1 MLKRMAAII
10 QKEFIHIFRDVRSLL
25 VILALP
31 ILMLLL
37 YGNMISLDPSA
48 MSIGFVDLDHSQS
61 SRQLVEQFKG
71 SGFFKIHG
79 VSDTPGNI
87 ESMLQSRAVK
97 AVVVIP
103 ADFEKRLKRDPSIP
117 VQLVADA
124 SDSNTASL
132 ITNYVGAIALNFS
145 LDGTSFRTPIDIRTR
160 MLYNPDGKTMYYILP
175 GIASIIMLL
184 ISALLPCLTL
194 VREKESGTLE
204 QILVTP
210 LSSAEIVLGKIAP
223 YLILAFLDGLLVLG
237 SAYLIYR
244 MPFRGSLA
252 LLLILCLL
260 FILTG
265 LSLGL
270 AISSRVKSQQV
281 AIMAALA
288 GTMMPTMILS
298 GFMFPVDSMP
308 PFLQGV
314 SHLIPAS
321 YFLIIIRGIL
331 VKGIGFEYLVF
342 PTLYLVGFT
351 LFILGIS
358 VLSFKPRLD

>member
-1 MLKRMAAII
+1 MLKRLSAVI

-37 YGNMISLDPSA
+37 YGNMISLDPNA

-61 SRQLVEQFKG
+61 SRQLVEKFKG
-71 SGFFKIHG
+71 SGFFKIRA
-79 VSDTPGNI
+79 VADSPAKI

-103 ADFEKRLKRDPSIP
+103 ADFEKRIARDPSIP
-117 VQLVADA
+117 IQLVADA
-124 SDSNTASL
+124 SDSNSASL

-145 LDGTSFRTPIDIRTR
+145 LAGTSIRSPIDIRTR

-175 GIASIIMLL
+175 GIATIIMLM

-194 VREKESGTLE
+194 VKEKETGTLE

-223 YLILAFLDGLLVLG
+223 YMFLAFLDGLLVLG
-237 SAYLIYR
+237 SAYLIYQ
-244 MPFRGSLA
+244 MPFRGSLP
-252 LLLILCLL
+252 LLLSLCLL
-260 FILTG
+260 FVLTG

-270 AISSRVKSQQV
+270 LISSRVKSQQV
-281 AIMAALA
+281 AIMGALA
-288 GTMMPTMILS
+288 LTMMPTMILS
-298 GFMFPVDSMP
+298 GFMFPLESMP
-308 PFLQGV
+308 AFLQGISRV
-314 SHLIPAS
+314 IPAS
-321 YFLIIIRGIL
+321 YFLVIIRGIL
-331 VKGIGFEYLVF
+331 VKGIGFEHLVF
-342 PTLYLVGFT
+342 PTLFLVFFT
-351 LFILGIS
+351 LFVLGIS
-358 VLSFKPRLD
+358 ILSFKPRLD